1 MCNLYSVKDIN
12 LLLNKYNFCFS
23 KGLGQN
29 FISSPHLC
37 PKIVSKSGITEKTG
51 VIEIGPGIG
60 VLTREIASR
69 AKKVVSVEIDKR
81 LLPILSDTVSFY
93 DNVKIINND
102 ILKVNINGLIQDEFR
117 GFEDIKVCANLPYY
131 ITSAV
136 IMKLLE
142 EDSDITS
149 MTLMV
154 QREAADRICAL
165 PGSRECGALS
175 LAIRYYADS
184 EILFKVSRSCFIPSP
199 KVDSSVIKI
208 TKNSKNS
215 ANIIDKNTFFRT
227 VKSSFSQRRKTVV
240 NSLSSEFALKK
251 DSLNMI
257 LCDLNISLKSRPEQL
272 SFVDFG
278 RLSNSIYD
286 RII

>member
-240 NSLSSEFALKK
+240 NSLSSEFALNK